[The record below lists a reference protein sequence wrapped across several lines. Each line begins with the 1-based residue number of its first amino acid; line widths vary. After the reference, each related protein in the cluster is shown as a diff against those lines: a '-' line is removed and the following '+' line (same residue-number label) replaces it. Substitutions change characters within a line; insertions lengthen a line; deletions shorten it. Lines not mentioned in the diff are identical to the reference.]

1 MKLAVAS
8 SALSKHIV
16 PSDDYCQ
23 ALRHVHESTE
33 KFNCLPILFV
43 SEPSKLDPQ
52 LTVQIQLPQNPELP
66 EEDWTSANT
75 VKQSFPL
82 LPVDGTSEDFCKT
95 RDRANQVVT
104 QQGQGKSITHQVRMF
119 KLMPTPE
126 CCDRFEQIHAEQSV
140 ANEALPVGE

>member
-8 SALSKHIV
+8 SSLSKQIV
-16 PSDDYCQ
+16 PSDDHCQ

-33 KFNCLPILFV
+33 RVNCPPILFV

-52 LTVQIQLPQNPELP
+52 LSVQIQLPQNPELA

-82 LPVDGTSEDFCKT
+82 LPVDGTPEDHCKT

-104 QQGQGKSITHQVRMF
+104 QQGQGESITHQVRMF
-119 KLMPTPE
+119 KLMLT
-126 CCDRFEQIHAEQSV
+126 
-140 ANEALPVGE
+140 PVG